1 MRLSAP
7 RLFHRLACTLLMLL
21 SAATAPAH
29 AATVDYDIVYLRAP
43 RLPDPALSDWPE
55 VINPT
60 KMMSGTDLM
69 LLHPNGAEEVL
80 FAAGVGAVLDPVV
93 SFDARFV
100 YFAYFPDV
108 TAAGRNY

>member
-1 MRLSAP
+1 M
-7 RLFHRLACTLLMLL
+7 
-21 SAATAPAH
+21 
-29 AATVDYDIVYLRAP
+29 DYDIVYLRAP

-108 TAAGRNY
+108 TAAGRNYQRENVPKLGSDILSDRA